1 MTIDCITSRGSHK
14 LLLLSLIFI
23 TSTFL
28 LSPISSID
36 THDTNIGPH
45 CSWTQNQRYPPLTNS
60 CRTRVDRTEWH
71 QTPPNCKIRTN
82 RCRKQAGISPNSAN
96 GKTEKREADR
106 TNLHRIYQ
114 IRTGN
119 REAAEAP
126 LRSDRTRQEEGEPV
140 TFGEEAAT
148 DQGGDTE
155 GKDST
160 LQDQHQLSKSQATLQ
175 TPSITSRTPL
185 PDTLRREKTTPGLTE
200 LWANKLHRNSD
211 GRGPHQNRKEERL
224 MRGRCETPTLLPDT
238 LRQEKTT
245 PGFAELWANK
255 LHRSSDG
262 RRPHL
267 NRKEKKL
274 LRERCEDPRSK
285 EGNEARSGHGKATL
299 RQTEVIRA
307 NSRVGGS
314 TEAGNQ
320 EQDAEVTN
328 TEAENQREQH
338 KHRGRVRGRR
348 RRRKPTIQEKQH

>member
-1 MTIDCITSRGSHK
+1 M
-14 LLLLSLIFI
+14 
-23 TSTFL
+23 
-28 LSPISSID
+28 
-36 THDTNIGPH
+36 
-45 CSWTQNQRYPPLTNS
+45 
-60 CRTRVDRTEWH
+60 
-71 QTPPNCKIRTN
+71 
-82 RCRKQAGISPNSAN
+82 
-96 GKTEKREADR
+96 
-106 TNLHRIYQ
+106 
-114 IRTGN
+114 
-119 REAAEAP
+119 
-126 LRSDRTRQEEGEPV
+126 
-140 TFGEEAAT
+140 
-148 DQGGDTE
+148 
-155 GKDST
+155 
-160 LQDQHQLSKSQATLQ
+160 
-175 TPSITSRTPL
+175 
-185 PDTLRREKTTPGLTE
+185 PDTLRREKTTPGLAE
-200 LWANKLHRNSD
+200 LWANKLHRSSD

-267 NRKEKKL
+267 NRKEKML